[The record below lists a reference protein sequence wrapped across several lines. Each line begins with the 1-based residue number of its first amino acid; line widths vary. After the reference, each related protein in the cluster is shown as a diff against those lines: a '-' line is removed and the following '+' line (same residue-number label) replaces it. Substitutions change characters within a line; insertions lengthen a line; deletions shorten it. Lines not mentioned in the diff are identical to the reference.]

1 MRTRETCQGRDA
13 SHRPPSSVVS
23 QWVRKNLAA
32 TVPFYA
38 GTIFGR
44 TIFAHGYKISILG
57 TKIKQKRGRVW
68 STLKKY
74 YSGIFATSV
83 PVVQITTRD
92 VNKFCASSSKVFLLL
107 FCTRVSFQWIVQNFV
122 TCILLS
128 NIKTWLG
135 QRRRRRHLWKTRAK
149 IATWNI
155 MPQLTT
161 ATTTIA
167 ISPSYTNNSR
177 A

>member
-13 SHRPPSSVVS
+13 SHRPPSSVAS

-74 YSGIFATSV
+74 YSGIFATPV

-92 VNKFCASSSKVFLLL
+92 VNKFCASSSKVFFVAFLHPRL
-107 FCTRVSFQWIVQNFV
+107 VSMNCAKF
-122 TCILLS
+122 
-128 NIKTWLG
+128 
-135 QRRRRRHLWKTRAK
+135 RHLHSSLKYQNVTR
-149 IATWNI
+149 
-155 MPQLTT
+155 
-161 ATTTIA
+161 TTTSTT
-167 ISPSYTNNSR
+167 SPVKDPCQNCNLKYNAPTNNSNNNNCHISLFHQ
-177 A
+177 